1 LIKFLHYLFYFEF
14 QINTDDLNNL
24 MYAAI
29 IENRTEF
36 IELFIENDFNLK
48 QFLSYRRLL
57 NLYVEVLIFIIIFLK
72 MIYFFI

>member
-1 LIKFLHYLFYFEF
+1 MIKFLHYLFYFEF